1 MGESQCKDSGGEQ
14 VTQRDC
20 CLQLRAY
27 ALRCSRNKLPQT
39 RQPTRQPPSHH
50 PQAKSSTSLLCF
62 SPLRFIHP
70 SILEHINSNTSTCI
84 HFYFS
89 VVDAVQPPH
98 FPSNNIRSSVRSS
111 VRSSSPTL
119 VTSANSKQQTANSKV
134 QSAKCKAA
142 KCSDA
147 NERRTNKRTNERTT
161 NERTNGGLS
170 LSSLTHSL
178 THLHSH
184 HAPFTHP
191 LPQLCTQEYGYSR
204 LRVTYSHRNDGDDN
218 ISLYRN
224 AL

>member
-39 RQPTRQPPSHH
+39 RQPTRQPPSNH

-119 VTSANSKQQTANSKV
+119 VTSANSKQQSAKWQSANCKV
-134 QSAKCKAA
+134 QSCKVQ
-142 KCSDA
+142 
-147 NERRTNKRTNERTT
+147 RRQRTTNEQT

-178 THLHSH
+178 TFTLTMHLSPTHSPNF
-184 HAPFTHP
+184 A
-191 LPQLCTQEYGYSR
+191 
-204 LRVTYSHRNDGDDN
+204 LRNTVIPD
-218 ISLYRN
+218 
-224 AL
+224 